1 MVNYM
6 IQNKK
11 AVSPLIAT
19 VLIIGF
25 TVALAA
31 VVITWGSRFVQQTQ
45 EEVDITS
52 QIGLACSKLDFR
64 VDKIECENGFCARG
78 LCNTVADCPAPSA
91 FCVNGLCIMD
101 FGALAVC
108 TTDSNCL
115 VSGTSCFANI
125 SKITMTS
132 NSNQDITGFT
142 FIVTNPIDVNVDT
155 GNENVILNGFYIK
168 QYSWAP
174 PRPSRPIKFEA
185 IAHVTVGGRTEVC
198 QAGIEK
204 VESTTSLC
212 GYTP

>member
-1 MVNYM
+1 MD
-6 IQNKK
+6 KK

-52 QIGLACSKLDFR
+52 QIGLACSKLDFE
-64 VDKIECENGFCARG
+64 IGAI
-78 LCNTVADCPAPSA
+78 DCDSTTTPA
-91 FCVNGLCIMD
+91 NQ
-101 FGALAVC
+101 
-108 TTDSNCL
+108 
-115 VSGTSCFANI
+115 I
-125 SKITMTS
+125 SKITMKST
-132 NSNQDITGFT
+132 SNQDITGFT
-142 FIVTNPIDVNVDT
+142 FRARNPTVIGVETGHTNTPLTRFSVT
-155 GNENVILNGFYIK
+155 EYI
-168 QYSWAP
+168 AP
-174 PRPSRPIKFEA
+174 FTWSVTPPPADITEIEA

-212 GYTP
+212 GYRA